1 MNRLKNYSLI
11 IISLLTVTATA
22 AAFGQQASGG
32 GGAPTVQVGKNVND
46 AVVIEIL
53 EKHIAAIG
61 GRDAQ
66 KAIKTVETQSETEA
80 LGTTNKRYR
89 IQDRATKRFYTLME
103 TANGKIEEGFDGA
116 RLWRK
121 TPYFKGYVSDIDP
134 QAKAFRRNLP
144 ALYEY
149 RESGKK
155 FSRLP
160 NETID
165 GKEYSVLKSTD
176 TGPLGKEVDFKYY
189 FDPATFLLKQIVMG
203 AGITQ
208 TTVFDDYRK
217 VDGKMNAFTTII
229 TSPQITAKTR
239 IVSIKYNVPVDA
251 SKFEYRDESA
261 KPANATAPVAGTS
274 PTPVEGNKSATAQE
288 TGAGG
293 DALPEAIRLETFE
306 FVWKTV
312 NDTYWDTSFGGVD
325 WRAVHDRYLPRAK
338 QTVDAKEF
346 HQLLDQM
353 IGELRRSHFKV
364 LPPDN
369 VRTIGSQ
376 AGKVKQG
383 SVGLKLRWIDAQL
396 LVVDV
401 DEDSPAY
408 AAGIRKGFVLTKINN
423 KTPDEIY
430 TAYKQKNT
438 GFQFREELGRTRA
451 AGEQLAGKA
460 DAKVELEVLNEKNTP
475 LRLTLARKE
484 RPLDSGNGFK
494 SKLLD
499 QNTGYIKFDIFL
511 GDVLEKFQAAV
522 REFRNTKALI
532 IDLRGNPGGIGQL
545 APAIASSI
553 SATDG
558 SLGSFQFRYQTQSMA
573 YKGTGANAYKGRII
587 LLVDESSGS
596 TSEVFAGG
604 LQESG
609 RATVIGAPTAGAVLP
624 SIPALLPTGGALV
637 YVVSNF
643 QTPKGIVLEGRGVHP
658 DIAIKPLRADFLAG
672 RDTILQRAIETAQSS
687 TPLTK
692 SAVK

>member
-1 MNRLKNYSLI
+1 
-11 IISLLTVTATA
+11 
-22 AAFGQQASGG
+22 
-32 GGAPTVQVGKNVND
+32 
-46 AVVIEIL
+46 
-53 EKHIAAIG
+53 
-61 GRDAQ
+61 
-66 KAIKTVETQSETEA
+66 
-80 LGTTNKRYR
+80 
-89 IQDRATKRFYTLME
+89 
-103 TANGKIEEGFDGA
+103 
-116 RLWRK
+116 
-121 TPYFKGYVSDIDP
+121 
-134 QAKAFRRNLP
+134 
-144 ALYEY
+144 
-149 RESGKK
+149 
-155 FSRLP
+155 
-160 NETID
+160 
-165 GKEYSVLKSTD
+165 
-176 TGPLGKEVDFKYY
+176 
-189 FDPATFLLKQIVMG
+189 
-203 AGITQ
+203 
-208 TTVFDDYRK
+208 
-217 VDGKMNAFTTII
+217 
-229 TSPQITAKTR
+229 
-239 IVSIKYNVPVDA
+239 
-251 SKFEYRDESA
+251 
-261 KPANATAPVAGTS
+261 
-274 PTPVEGNKSATAQE
+274 
-288 TGAGG
+288 
-293 DALPEAIRLETFE
+293 
-306 FVWKTV
+306 
-312 NDTYWDTSFGGVD
+312 
-325 WRAVHDRYLPRAK
+325 
-338 QTVDAKEF
+338 
-346 HQLLDQM
+346 M

-401 DEDSPAY
+401 DEDSHAY
-408 AAGIRKGFVLTKINN
+408 AAGIRKGFAVTKINN

-430 TAYKQKNT
+430 AAYKQKNT

-460 DAKVELEVLNEKNTP
+460 DAKVELEVLNEKNAP

-484 RPLDSGNGFK
+484 RPLNSGNGFT

-573 YKGTGANAYKGRII
+573 YKGTGANAYKGRIM

-609 RATVIGAPTAGAVLP
+609 RATVIGATTAGAVLP

-643 QTPKGIVLEGRGVHP
+643 QTPKGIVLEGRGVNP
-658 DIAIKPLRADFLAG
+658 DVAVKPSRADLLAG
-672 RDTILQRAIETAQSS
+672 RDTVLQRAIELAASSAALKPRTA
-687 TPLTK
+687 L
-692 SAVK
+692 